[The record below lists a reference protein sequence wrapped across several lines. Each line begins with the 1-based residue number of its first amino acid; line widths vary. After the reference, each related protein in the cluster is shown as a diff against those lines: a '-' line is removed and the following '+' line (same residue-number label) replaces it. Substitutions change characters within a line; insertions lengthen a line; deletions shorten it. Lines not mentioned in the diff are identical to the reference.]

1 MTLNFNQMR
10 TLTKL
15 FTAVLVLAF
24 VQTSTAQ
31 NPLQYYRSPGQ
42 TGLNVFEVGK
52 KGEQPTYEGF
62 KIRVGGDFALQY
74 QFLSQDVPN
83 VVTPKYQLLELGNS
97 VNLPAAN
104 LNLDAQLAEG
114 LRVHLRSYLSSAHH
128 NEAWVKGGYIQI
140 DNLNFIQDGFLANL
154 MKIMTLKAGVDN
166 FSYGDAVFRRSDNA
180 MAIYNPFVGN
190 YMMDNNTVEPFLE
203 FQFFPGD
210 FIALGG
216 IGTGILNPTVVVRT
230 DSTEYPPA
238 LWAKLGWDSQ
248 IKDDLRVRL
257 TGSFYHCS
265 GYQSGYRIYGGDR
278 AGSRYYKVL
287 DARDTTNPDWE
298 DNDFNGRINPNLR
311 NLTAIQI
318 NPFVKFMGLEFF
330 GVYEIATGFA
340 AGAEFGKEDLYEKGT
355 YTQMG
360 VELLYRFGNNEKFY
374 FGGRYNTVTGKDSYL
389 KTATQPADKTVSRI
403 NVGGGWF
410 ITPNIVTKVE
420 YVQQKY
426 DENWTGGSGTL
437 NDSQFNGL
445 MIEAVIGF

>member
-1 MTLNFNQMR
+1 MR

-230 DSTEYPPA
+230 DSTDYPPA

-318 NPFVKFMGLEFF
+318 NPFVKFKGLELF

-340 AGAEFGKEDLYEKGT
+340 SGAEFGKEDLYEKGT

-389 KTATQPADKTVSRI
+389 KTATKPADKTVSRI